1 MTKYRALSLDER
13 DELCVTIG
21 FLEGLCAELGDSN
34 TVFIRSSI
42 KFLHERLTEDDEHK
56 YREVSPGVFEERED
70 SQMNTNPTFE
80 RANIKFDYG
89 DIVSDCITG
98 YTGKVTAYAHYYG
111 KEPDRYQVEGIDT
124 TGRPISDWYEAH
136 RLSYCMERGAEK

>member
-1 MTKYRALSLDER
+1 MKKCRALSLDER

-21 FLEGLCAELGDSN
+21 FLEGLCTELDESN
-34 TVFIRSSI
+34 TVFLRSSI
-42 KFLHERLTEDDEHK
+42 KFLHERLTDDDEHK

-70 SQMNTNPTFE
+70 IQMNTKPASE
-80 RANIKFDYG
+80 RASIEFNYG

-111 KEPDRYQVEGIDT
+111 KEPDRYMVEGIDT

-136 RLSYCMERGAEK
+136 RLSYCAERGMEK